1 MIPKQNSLELMDM
14 IDETVA
20 RAKRI
25 ESDLATIKTQTETK
39 LAILNTCYAS
49 ANQTLEALENSIIE
63 KTRQQDTVV
72 FSLDTDKA
80 KGSRVVG
87 SQGYT
92 LYGQTAHA
100 SFVSLPSQVF
110 NILTDTG
117 PIFKDNAKVWFIT
130 EEDGETVEDYEY
142 KYCNILKQET
152 DPSKEDVFHTFST
165 GQVTLRIETMPSY
178 LIGGARCNMVEL
190 CPYLPGTFSIR
201 EIRVWTIDQYL
212 SNDLTIPAYISPEI
226 VSYNNMGAA
235 RFYLDAAD
243 HRTLQIYRVE
253 FDLVIKQQE
262 NGYPFGLKHIYF
274 YDATMDTANSY
285 AIVKIEK
292 DNYIGSI
299 GRTVTV
305 TTPEGQNTIQPKQY
319 CYSEDPDNCIRF
331 YMLYENGA
339 LQNELT
345 YDNAI
350 ARNITSFYIKIPL
363 FKPIKAITLNDVT
376 TR

>member
-1 MIPKQNSLELMDM
+1 MIPKPNSLTLMNM
-14 IDETVA
+14 IDETVE

-25 ESDLATIKTQTETK
+25 ESDLADIKKQTETK
-39 LAILNTCYAS
+39 LAILNTCYAV
-49 ANQTLEALENSIIE
+49 ANQTLESLENAVTE
-63 KTRQQDTVV
+63 KARQEDTVV
-72 FSLDTDKA
+72 FALDANKV
-80 KGSRVVG
+80 KGNRVIG

-92 LYGQTAHA
+92 QYGQTAHA

-117 PIFKDNAKVWFIT
+117 PIFKDNGTVKFIT
-130 EEDGETVEDYEY
+130 EENGEDYKY
-142 KYCNILKQET
+142 RYCNILKQES
-152 DPSKEDVFHTFST
+152 DPSKEDVFHIFST
-165 GQVTLRIETMPSY
+165 GQVTLRIETQPSH

-212 SNDLTIPAYISPEI
+212 SNDLDVPAYISPES
-226 VSYNNMGAA
+226 VSYNNLGAA

-253 FDLVIKQQE
+253 FDLIIQQQE

-274 YDATMDTANSY
+274 YDADMDTANSY
-285 AIVKIEK
+285 IIVKIEK
-292 DNYIGSI
+292 DSYIGSVS
-299 GRTVTV
+299 RTVTV
-305 TTPEGQNTIQPKQY
+305 TTPEGRATVQPKQY
-319 CYSEDPDNCIRF
+319 GYSDDPDNYIRF
-331 YMLYENGA
+331 YMLYENGL
-339 LQNELT
+339 LQNELV

-350 ARNITSFYIKIPL
+350 ARNITSFYVKIPL
-363 FKPIKAITLNDVT
+363 FKPIKAISFNDVT